1 MNPIAGRQ
9 PRTRLDLIAVV
20 IFVALVLIGWLNIYA
35 ALYDPDNTKSILD
48 FSQNSGKQLIWMGAA
63 VCLIIF
69 ILTVNYHFFISFAY
83 IIYGASI
90 VLLLVVLAVGKEV
103 NGAKAWLQVGSFT
116 LQPSEFAK
124 FATSLVV
131 ARLLS
136 NPLIT
141 GPNEEKKPFDK
152 RSVKYMIASAIGFP
166 ALLILLQKDTGS
178 AMVFSAFL
186 IPLYREGMS
195 PFIILLGLALVV
207 VFILTF
213 FTKTWL
219 LVALLALI
227 FGAVLLGLFYFRRPL
242 RHKLKTI
249 IFAVLCLGVASS
261 SEYIM
266 KKLPKHQSSR
276 IRILMDPASDP
287 LGVGWNIT
295 QSKIAIG
302 SGGLWGKGFLEGTQT
317 KGDFVPE
324 QDTDF
329 IFCTIGEEHGWIGS
343 LVVISLFLVLLWR
356 ILMISERQKVHFAR
370 IYGYCVA
377 GIIFFHFMIN
387 IGMAIGLFPVIGIPL
402 PFFSYGGSSLW
413 GFTVLLFV
421 LLKFDAQRSTI
432 LTRL

>member
-1 MNPIAGRQ
+1 MNTIVGRQ
-9 PRTRLDLIAVV
+9 PKTRLDLIAVI
-20 IFVALVLIGWLNIYA
+20 IFAALVLIGWLNIYA
-35 ALYDPDNTKSILD
+35 ALYDPDNTKSIWD
-48 FSQNSGKQLIWMGAA
+48 FSQNSGKQLVWIGAT

-69 ILTVNYHFFISFAY
+69 ILTVNYYFFISFTY
-83 IIYGASI
+83 VIYGASI
-90 VLLLVVLAVGKEV
+90 LLLLIVLVAGKEV

-124 FATSLVV
+124 FATALVV
-131 ARLLS
+131 SRLLS
-136 NPLIT
+136 NPLLT
-141 GPNEEKKPFDK
+141 GPNEEKKPFAK
-152 RSVKYMIASAIGFP
+152 KSVKYLIAAAIGLP

-178 AMVFSAFL
+178 AMVFSVFL

-195 PFIILLGLALVV
+195 PYIILLGLALIVI
-207 VFILTF
+207 FILTF
-213 FTKTWL
+213 FVKTWL
-219 LVALLALI
+219 LVTLLAVI
-227 FGAVLLGLFYFRRPL
+227 FGVTLLSLYYFRKSL
-242 RHKLKTI
+242 RHKLKAI
-249 IFAVLCLGVASS
+249 VFAVLCLGVASS

-276 IRILMDPASDP
+276 IRILMEPDSDP
-287 LGVGWNIT
+287 LGVGWNIA

-302 SGGLWGKGFLEGTQT
+302 SGGLRGKGFLEGTQT

-329 IFCTIGEEHGWIGS
+329 IFCTIGEEHGWIGCF
-343 LVVISLFLVLLWR
+343 VVIGLFLALLWR
-356 ILMISERQKVHFAR
+356 ILMISERQKVPFAR

-387 IGMAIGLFPVIGIPL
+387 IGMAIGFFPVIGIPL

-421 LLKFDAQRSTI
+421 LLKFDAQRSSI
-432 LTRL
+432 LTRF